1 MKNKKFA
8 AIKKLKDEKDKKKD
22 IIIKDL
28 KKAGV
33 FPKEESTKK
42 PSKLQYKKPKQNYE
56 NQLNPDLDE
65 FADSQIAAGD
75 QNMPNEFS
83 DELVEGD
90 QGAFEIE
97 DGEL

>member
-28 KKAGV
+28 KKADV

-42 PSKLQYKKPKQNYE
+42 PSKL
-56 NQLNPDLDE
+56 
-65 FADSQIAAGD
+65 
-75 QNMPNEFS
+75 
-83 DELVEGD
+83 
-90 QGAFEIE
+90 
-97 DGEL
+97 